1 MVTAAIKLKDFVPW
15 KKNYDQ
21 PRQHIKKQRHYLEDK
36 HPSSQRY
43 GFSRSRVWMLELDHK
58 ES

>member
-1 MVTAAIKLKDFVPW
+1 MVMAAMKLKDFVPW

-21 PRQHIKKQRHYLEDK
+21 PRQHVKKQRHYFDDK
-36 HPSSQRY
+36 CPSSQIY
-43 GFSRSRVWMLELDHK
+43 GFSRSHVWMLELDHK